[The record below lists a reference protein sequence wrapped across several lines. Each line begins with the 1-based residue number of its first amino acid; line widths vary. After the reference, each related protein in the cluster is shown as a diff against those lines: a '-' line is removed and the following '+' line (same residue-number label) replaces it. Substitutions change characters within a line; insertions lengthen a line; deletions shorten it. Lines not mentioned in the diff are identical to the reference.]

1 MRVLRNNVIE
11 TSKLFGLK
19 FLMADNR
26 SKKKKLSSGV
36 RAKNYHV
43 SQLVYISRRQAA
55 GLVLL
60 S

>member
-26 SKKKKLSSGV
+26 SKKKKLSSGI
-36 RAKNYHV
+36 RAK
-43 SQLVYISRRQAA
+43 LVVKNNFTADLI
-55 GLVLL
+55 LVLPL
-60 S
+60 L